1 MSTHYAPNR
10 GDTPNTQRDMR
21 QHLPPGWQ
29 SFSPTTQHPHI
40 HRGGITGLWALCV
53 LFFCCSATGR
63 KWHSEVLIE
72 VYLLFFSSVLLC
84 VKVWLNFIIKPTGF
98 TVWSAES
105 EERVMTLQTRLFTG
119 LLAAAA
125 ASSLTCTYNNNKTLP
140 HSHCQSTSL

>member
-21 QHLPPGWQ
+21 QHPWQ

-105 EERVMTLQTRLFTG
+105 EERVMTLQTQLFTG